1 MRREELRGY
10 LCVLAGTTLW
20 GVSTV
25 VAKSLFA
32 LGIPPA
38 QLVLIRLALSVLV
51 LFFVFLCFNR
61 SRLVISTSEIPY
73 FVILGW
79 VGVAANQFTYY
90 FTISK
95 IHIALGLLIQYF
107 GAIWVTLYAFRFQ
120 KEPISKWKI
129 LALFMALLG
138 CYLAVGGYRIDLL
151 RLNGV
156 GILSGLA
163 CSLFGAF
170 YVLYGEKGLKRHDP
184 WTLIF
189 YGFGFGAIGVGF
201 FVSPVQ
207 IVTGGYSLKMWMA
220 FFTIAIFQTL
230 IPFGLY
236 FSGIDRIRATRA
248 SITSAWEII
257 AGGLSAYVVLGEMLN
272 PLQIM
277 GGVAVIAAI
286 ILLQI
291 EKERTAPSSSFSIR
305 QKTDPP
311 PLSSSRVPS

>member
-1 MRREELRGY
+1 MGREELRGY
-10 LCVLAGTTLW
+10 LCVLAASTLW

-25 VAKSLFA
+25 VAKSLLA

-38 QLVLIRLALSVLV
+38 QLVLIRLVISVLI
-51 LFFVFLCFNR
+51 LFLVFLSLNR
-61 SRLVISTSEIPY
+61 SCLVIPMREIPY
-73 FVILGW
+73 FAILGW
-79 VGVAANQFTYY
+79 IGMAANQLTYY

-95 IHIALGLLIQYF
+95 IHIGLGILIQYF
-107 GAIWVTLYAFRFQ
+107 AVVWITLYAFQFQ

-129 LALFMALLG
+129 FSLFMALLG

-163 CSLFGAF
+163 CSFFAAF
-170 YVLYGEKGLKRHDP
+170 YVLYGEKVLRRYNP
-184 WTLIF
+184 WTVIF

-220 FFTIAIFQTL
+220 FFYIAIFQTL

-257 AGGLSAYVVLGEMLN
+257 AGALSAYVVLEEMLN

-291 EKERTAPSSSFSIR
+291 EKERTAPSSSFTIR
-305 QKTDPP
+305 QKDNPP

>member
-10 LCVLAGTTLW
+10 LCVLAASTLW
-20 GVSTV
+20 GVTTV

-38 QLVLIRLALSVLV
+38 QLVFIRLVLSVLI
-51 LFFVFLCFNR
+51 LFFVFLCFNPR
-61 SRLVISTSEIPY
+61 RLLIPIREIPH
-73 FVILGW
+73 FAILGW
-79 VGVAANQFTYY
+79 GGMAANQLTYY
-90 FTISK
+90 LTISK
-95 IHIALGLLIQYF
+95 IHIGLGILLQYF
-107 GAIWVTLYAFRFQ
+107 AVVWITLYAIQFQ
-120 KEPISKWKI
+120 KEPLSKWKI
-129 LALFMALLG
+129 FSLFMALLG

-156 GILSGLA
+156 GIVSGVA
-163 CSLFGAF
+163 CSFFAAF
-170 YVLYGEKGLKRHDP
+170 YVLYGEKVLKRHDP
-184 WTLIF
+184 WTVIF
-189 YGFGFGAIGVGF
+189 YGFAFGAIGVGC

-207 IVTGGYSLKMWMA
+207 MVTGEYSLNMWVA

-257 AGGLSAYVVLGEMLN
+257 AGALSAYVVLKEMLN

-277 GGVAVIAAI
+277 GGVAVVAAI

-305 QKTDPP
+305 QKDNPP
-311 PLSSSRVPS
+311 PLSSSRVPP

>member
-1 MRREELRGY
+1 MGREELRGY
-10 LCVLAGTTLW
+10 LYVLAASTLW

-25 VAKSLFA
+25 VAKSLFI

-38 QLVLIRLALSVLV
+38 QLVFIRLALSVLI
-51 LFFVFLCFNR
+51 LLFVFLCFNP
-61 SRLVISTSEIPY
+61 SRLLIPMREIPA

-79 VGVAANQFTYY
+79 GGMAANQLTYY

-95 IHIALGLLIQYF
+95 IHIGLGILLQYF
-107 GAIWVTLYAFRFQ
+107 AVVWITLYAFQFQ
-120 KEPISKWKI
+120 KEPISRWKI
-129 LALFMALLG
+129 FSLFMALLG

-156 GILSGLA
+156 GILSGVA
-163 CSLFGAF
+163 CSFFAAF
-170 YVLYGEKGLKRHDP
+170 YVLYGEKVLKRHDP
-184 WTLIF
+184 WKLIF
-189 YGFGFGAIGVGF
+189 YGFAFGAIGVGF

-207 IVTGGYSLKMWMA
+207 IVTEGHSLKMWMA
-220 FFTIAIFQTL
+220 FFAIAIFQTL

-236 FSGIDRIRATRA
+236 FNGIDRIRATRA
-248 SITSAWEII
+248 SITSAWEVI
-257 AGGLSAYVVLGEMLN
+257 AGALSAYVVLGEMLK

-291 EKERTAPSSSFSIR
+291 EKERTAPSSSFAIR
-305 QKTDPP
+305 QKVNPP
-311 PLSSSRVPS
+311 SLSSSRVRS

>member
-1 MRREELRGY
+1 
-10 LCVLAGTTLW
+10 
-20 GVSTV
+20 
-25 VAKSLFA
+25 VAKSLFT

-38 QLVLIRLALSVLV
+38 QLVLIRLVLSVLI
-51 LFFVFLCFNR
+51 LLFVFLCFNR
-61 SRLVISTSEIPY
+61 SRLIIPMREIPY

-79 VGVAANQFTYY
+79 VGMAANQFTYY

-95 IHIALGLLIQYF
+95 IHIGLGLLIQYF
-107 GAIWVTLYAFRFQ
+107 GAVWITLYAFRFQ

-129 LALFMALLG
+129 FSLFMALLG

-151 RLNGV
+151 RLNSV

-170 YVLYGEKGLKRHDP
+170 YVLYGEKGLKRHAP
-184 WTLIF
+184 WTLLF
-189 YGFGFGAIGVGF
+189 YGFGFGAIAVGF
-201 FVSPVQ
+201 FVSPIQ

-220 FFTIAIFQTL
+220 FFYIAIFQTL

-236 FSGIDRIRATRA
+236 LNGIDRIRATRA

-257 AGGLSAYVVLGEMLN
+257 AGALSAYVVLGEMLY
-272 PLQIM
+272 PLQMM

-291 EKERTAPSSSFSIR
+291 EKERTAPSSSFAIR
-305 QKTDPP
+305 QKVNTP

>member
-1 MRREELRGY
+1 MGREELRGY
-10 LCVLAGTTLW
+10 LYVLAATTLW
-20 GVSTV
+20 GFSSV
-25 VAKSLFA
+25 VAKSLFT

-38 QLVLIRLALSVLV
+38 QLIFIRLALSALI
-51 LFFVFLCFNR
+51 LLFVFICFNR
-61 SRLVISTSEIPY
+61 SRLIIPMREIPSLA
-73 FVILGW
+73 ILGCF
-79 VGVAANQFTYY
+79 GLATSQFTYY

-95 IHIALGLLIQYF
+95 INIGLGLLIQYF
-107 GAIWVTLYAFRFQ
+107 AAIWITLYAFWFQ
-120 KEPISKWKI
+120 KEPVSKWKI

-138 CYLAVGGYRIDLL
+138 CYLALGGYRIDLL

-163 CSLFGAF
+163 CSFFVAF
-170 YVLYGEKGLKRHDP
+170 YVLYGEKVLTRHDP
-184 WTLIF
+184 WTAIF
-189 YGFGFGAIGVGF
+189 YGFGFGAIAVGF

-207 IVTGGYSLKMWMA
+207 IVTGGYSRNMWMA
-220 FFTIAIFQTL
+220 FFYIAIFQTL

-236 FSGIDRIRATRA
+236 LNGIDRIRATRA

-257 AGGLSAYVVLGEMLN
+257 SGALSAYVVLGEMLY

-305 QKTDPP
+305 QKDTPP

>member
-1 MRREELRGY
+1 MERGELRGY

-20 GVSTV
+20 GVSAV
-25 VAKSLFA
+25 VAKSLFN

-38 QLVLIRLALSVLV
+38 QLVFIRLTLSVLIL
-51 LFFVFLCFNR
+51 LFIFLCFNR
-61 SRLVISTSEIPY
+61 RRLIIPLREIPY

-79 VGVAANQFTYY
+79 VGMAANQFTYY

-95 IHIALGLLIQYF
+95 IHIGLGILIQYF
-107 GAIWVTLYAFRFQ
+107 GAVWITLYAFRFQ
-120 KEPISKWKI
+120 KEPSSKWKMFS
-129 LALFMALLG
+129 LFIALLG

-151 RLNGV
+151 RLNGA

-184 WTLIF
+184 WTLLF
-189 YGFGFGAIGVGF
+189 YGFGFGAIAVGF

-207 IVTGGYSLKMWMA
+207 IVTGGFSLKMWMA

-236 FSGIDRIRATRA
+236 LNGIDRIRATRA

-257 AGGLSAYVVLGEMLN
+257 SGALSAYVVLGEMLH

-277 GGVAVIAAI
+277 GGVAVIVAI

-291 EKERTAPSSSFSIR
+291 EKERTAPSSSFAIR
-305 QKTDPP
+305 QKVNSP
-311 PLSSSRVPS
+311 PLFSSNVSP